1 MRRWRLAC
9 PRRAGELDLV
19 FPNGAGNVENH
30 ANLANRGLYD
40 AQRKI
45 GMVDLKGSPL
55 FGVHSLRHFFASV
68 MIEQNHLPKRV
79 QEMLGHSS
87 LQMTYDRYGHL
98 FAAGEDERAKMEKA
112 SEFLI
117 ATKSA

>member
-1 MRRWRLAC
+1 
-9 PRRAGELDLV
+9 
-19 FPNGAGNVENH
+19 
-30 ANLANRGLYD
+30 
-40 AQRKI
+40 
-45 GMVDLKGSPL
+45 MVDLKGSPL

-117 ATKSA
+117 ATKTGLNLRPMNKINLSLRRITSSRN

>member
-68 MIEQNHLPKRV
+68 MIGSAAIVIAWIELFRRV
-79 QEMLGHSS
+79 CL
-87 LQMTYDRYGHL
+87 
-98 FAAGEDERAKMEKA
+98 
-112 SEFLI
+112 
-117 ATKSA
+117 